1 MRWLFFLPLVAVAHG
16 GVFEGLRCANLTDE
30 SYLLLDSTPP
40 PMKCNATNSLVPR
53 SVKLQTEFE
62 KGFQLPYDK
71 CIRNVLESRFESNP
85 DKLQEY
91 WSPQTMVYDRNLHD
105 LIVLAVANWDRNKP
119 LTIRLG
125 DKLYRDIKPWHMVPT
140 NSGPA
145 GLWYRWNSY
154 IFIITEKT
162 NYGNIALQSVD
173 DGRGLI
179 LDGIGIF
186 DELTEDSK
194 NAKFY
199 LHRINGN
206 LVQEMPY
213 YQERSYGINLKEA
226 ININYML
233 LATCS
238 SDKKTKF
245 DCYSKAVKKLDIP
258 IDTEATELDVPH
270 DGRFKIAFLDSPTVG
285 CGAGKEPY
293 ENTCDK
299 DLQFNPDPLKWHFL
313 NHGGN
318 FWNADFYWWDQD
330 MFMQIMD
337 CSVDLHTTSISPAS
351 IAMVLG
357 GIVSTIGFFAT
368 GNIPAGVVSAIGV
381 AGTIA
386 SLTGLLSMA
395 ESNGIQG
402 SIKDL
407 AKDSTAI
414 VLKKWKESLHAA
426 ENRKWLKNILPI
438 AEALGDLK

>member
-1 MRWLFFLPLVAVAHG
+1 MRWLAFFPLIAVANC

-30 SYLLLDSTPP
+30 SYLLLDSTPI
-40 PMKCNATNSLVPR
+40 PMKCNSAKPLVSR

-85 DKLQEY
+85 NKLQEY
-91 WSPQTMVYDRNLHD
+91 WTQKPMAYDRNLHD
-105 LIVLAVANWDRNKP
+105 LVVLAVANWDRNKP

-145 GLWYRWNSY
+145 GLWYRWNGY
-154 IFIITEKT
+154 IFIITEKS

-173 DGRGLI
+173 DGQGLI
-179 LDGIGIF
+179 LDGVGVF

-213 YQERSYGINLKEA
+213 FKERNNGVNLKEA

-245 DCYSKAVKKLDIP
+245 GCYGNAVKKLDIP
-258 IDTEATELDVPH
+258 IDTEATEVAIPR

-285 CGAGKEPY
+285 CGAGSEPY

-299 DLQFNPDPLKWHFL
+299 DLEFDADPLKWRFL

-318 FWNADFYWWDQD
+318 ILNADFYWWDENK
-330 MFMQIMD
+330 FMQVLD
-337 CSVDLHTTSISPAS
+337 CSVNLQSASISPAS
-351 IAMVLG
+351 IAMILG
-357 GIVSTIGFFAT
+357 GIISTIGFFAT

-386 SLTGLLSMA
+386 SVSGLISMA
-395 ESNGIQG
+395 DSSGIQG
-402 SIKDL
+402 SIRDL
-407 AKDSTAI
+407 AMDGTAI

-426 ENRKWLKNILPI
+426 ENRKWLKHILPI
-438 AEALGDLK
+438 ADALGDLN